1 MRLVRISLLTLAVAV
16 LAVGNVWAE
25 DAGPTYPDAFDH
37 FGSGGE
43 FAGAERSGMPNPLV
57 VTTGDAAYS
66 GSGSATIRFNT
77 TQRGDAVVV
86 IYRTDSNETGA
97 RGPNGAWLRLQ
108 PQSLYVNHIS
118 KAVEAGNNSV
128 TWDGKDF
135 EGNAAGSGS
144 FEFDVF
150 VMNTKDAA
158 TLVGPGARGAAPWN
172 EINIDIKQDP
182 PEVWAPGNADGVGNS
197 AGGDNYRGTIGTD
210 YISNPSAELWNATY
224 FNFEGATSF
233 SGIRPDDQDKDVY
246 WNLQWVGDLGG
257 IYKSK
262 INRASKSWELD
273 ESFGD
278 GGFMK
283 NIHDRACGMW
293 PEGDFIIKGHWS
305 VIDNPA
311 TSVEYHDKTSG
322 EIVKATPMNDFFGIE
337 STDDDGNVTLSG
349 QGPGKVHANSHGVV
363 TNSWRI
369 NVPTVMLDPNG
380 DPLWAHYGGDGMG
393 MAISNEVAAETGLP
407 AYKGNP
413 IHEKVLA
420 GGRGVLMTE
429 VHSTT
434 GSMFVLLGRDGTGIK
449 HFYGGPKLPFAQL
462 WSNRTIPAWELMI
475 VDEDTPGHAAT
486 GGKYDGIYYGSHIGL
501 EDGLYENTA
510 AAGEDSP
517 AGACCGEGKGPGTL
531 WHIGFDHA
539 TGRMGAG
546 VTAVEEV
553 AAAGIPSSYSL
564 SDAYPNPFNPE
575 TTIEFNVPVD
585 DYVKIDVFNTAGQLV
600 ASMVDDDLSAGSYKA
615 TWDATDKAGSQ
626 VSSGVYFYRMQ
637 AGDFTDTRSMTLL
650 K

>member
-1 MRLVRISLLTLAVAV
+1 
-16 LAVGNVWAE
+16 
-25 DAGPTYPDAFDH
+25 
-37 FGSGGE
+37 
-43 FAGAERSGMPNPLV
+43 
-57 VTTGDAAYS
+57 
-66 GSGSATIRFNT
+66 
-77 TQRGDAVVV
+77 
-86 IYRTDSNETGA
+86 
-97 RGPNGAWLRLQ
+97 
-108 PQSLYVNHIS
+108 
-118 KAVEAGNNSV
+118 
-128 TWDGKDF
+128 
-135 EGNAAGSGS
+135 
-144 FEFDVF
+144 
-150 VMNTKDAA
+150 
-158 TLVGPGARGAAPWN
+158 
-172 EINIDIKQDP
+172 
-182 PEVWAPGNADGVGNS
+182 
-197 AGGDNYRGTIGTD
+197 
-210 YISNPSAELWNATY
+210 
-224 FNFEGATSF
+224 
-233 SGIRPDDQDKDVY
+233 
-246 WNLQWVGDLGG
+246 
-257 IYKSK
+257 
-262 INRASKSWELD
+262 
-273 ESFGD
+273 
-278 GGFMK
+278 MK

-449 HFYGGPKLPFAQL
+449 HFYAGPKLPFAQL

-585 DYVKIDVFNTAGQLV
+585 DFVKIDVFNTAGQLV